1 MNMTFQQIYN
11 VICRATLD
19 LPAIEV
25 TFLIIILTICLLFK
39 FTRTGLVVAYLFVY
53 RWGWLF
59 FMEQPQEMLVG
70 YLIFGC
76 IVGILTVVGMLLHKD

>member
-1 MNMTFQQIYN
+1 
-11 VICRATLD
+11 
-19 LPAIEV
+19 
-25 TFLIIILTICLLFK
+25 
-39 FTRTGLVVAYLFVY
+39 VAYLFVY